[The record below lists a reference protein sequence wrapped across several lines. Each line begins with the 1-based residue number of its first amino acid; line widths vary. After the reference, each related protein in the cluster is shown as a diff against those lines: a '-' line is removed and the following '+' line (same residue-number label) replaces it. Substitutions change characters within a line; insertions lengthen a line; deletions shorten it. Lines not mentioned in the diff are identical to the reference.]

1 MDATYGQGGAEESD
15 AAPVA
20 HLGDEDSPAGPDLAQ
35 APDPGLAED
44 RDLATV
50 PEPPDTGDPE
60 VGAALRALTVA
71 VRGSL
76 PDQVAGY
83 EVVHRALQDRLADVE
98 G

>member
-1 MDATYGQGGAEESD
+1 MDATYGQGGAGESD

-20 HLGDEDSPAGPDLAQ
+20 HPGGEDFPEGPDLAQ
-35 APDPGLAED
+35 APDPGLPGD
-44 RDLATV
+44 HDLASV
-50 PEPPDTGDPE
+50 PEPPDTGDSE
-60 VGAALRALTVA
+60 VDAALRALTVV

-83 EVVHRALQDRLADVE
+83 ETAHRALQDRLADVE